1 MRYDL
6 TIATRFIHLGLN
18 YRYETRRGD
27 QVDWVHDP
35 TNQRLTLTDEQIA
48 ELVAEQGARLVCEAG
63 RTKDPEIP
71 EPVVDLQTLSPQE
84 LAEIERKWEYAQDL
98 SKALPRWR
106 ASYDEVDAIIRATA
120 KRLEDPSPPHR
131 KAVRRW
137 QDKLGSPPLL
147 GRLVVRHY
155 AKGNRTDRLDPEVRE
170 VVERLIDQRYL
181 KRPPIS
187 IVTLQAFVRV
197 ELSQINA
204 HRAADDQLPTPGLD
218 ALASAIAARD
228 PRTVHAAR
236 HGEEDARQRYDGV
249 ELQEDPEAPLDVVEI
264 DHTVADLF
272 VVSDGLRIPIGRP
285 NIAMAVDRCTRMPF
299 GLYIGFE
306 PPSVLTVMQCLKNGI
321 LPKTYLKRKIEAGE
335 WAIQND
341 WKVFGM
347 PRGLLFD
354 RALEN
359 VGRDIR
365 RNAAGLGITRV
376 RFAKR
381 KTPRHKGAIER
392 FFRTLNKRLLHE
404 QRGTTFSNVIERKD
418 YDAGKNAI
426 ITLDELYEQ
435 AHRFLVDIYPRRRHG
450 GIRDVPYRR
459 WNELTQRYRIDPLAD
474 LQELIPYFGR
484 TFQAS
489 LQREGVR
496 FLHIVYN
503 SDELAALRRL
513 PAFIEAS
520 GDRPRLTVQYD
531 PADLG
536 SVRVYLPHQ
545 KRYLLVQAVPKWR
558 DYADGL
564 SLWEHRT
571 ILRFERERSKGAI
584 DPESL
589 AEAAVALVTM
599 MDNAIGGRRSG
610 KTSKRLAR
618 LTGQGRIALAGD
630 DTATTPKNATLRM

>member
-6 TIATRFIHLGLN
+6 TIATRFIHGGLN
-18 YRYETRRGD
+18 YRYEGRRGD
-27 QVDWVHDP
+27 EVDWVHDP

-63 RTKDPEIP
+63 RSKDPQIP
-71 EPVVDLQTLSPQE
+71 EPVVDLQTLSPKE
-84 LAEIERKWEYAQDL
+84 LADIQRKWEYAQDL

-106 ASYDEVDAIIRATA
+106 ASYDNVDAIIRATA
-120 KRLEDPSPPHR
+120 KRLEDPYPPHR

-137 QDKLGSPPLL
+137 QDKLGNPPLL

-155 AKGNRTDRLDPEVRE
+155 AKGNRSDRLDPEVRE

-197 ELSQINA
+197 ELRQINL
-204 HRAADDQLPTPGLD
+204 HRAADHQLPTPGLD

-236 HGEEDARQRYDGV
+236 QGEEDARQRYDGV

-285 NIAMAVDRCTRMPF
+285 TIALAVDRCTRMPF

-321 LPKTYLKRKIEAGE
+321 LPKTYIKRAVEAGD

-341 WKVFGM
+341 WPVFGM

-359 VGRDIR
+359 VGHDIR

-392 FFRTLNKRLLHE
+392 FFSTLNKRLLHE

-418 YDAGKNAI
+418 YDAEKNAI

-435 AHRFLVDIYPRRRHG
+435 AHQFLVDIYPRRPHG
-450 GIRDVPYRR
+450 GIRDIPYRR
-459 WNELTQRYRIDPLAD
+459 WNELTQRYPIDPLAD

-484 TFQAS
+484 TFHAS
-489 LQREGVR
+489 LQREGIR
-496 FLHIVYN
+496 FKHIVYN
-503 SDELAALRRL
+503 SDELALLRRS
-513 PAFIEAS
+513 PAFIAAAGKKRTSLFNTIPPTSATSESTCLTRNDISWFKPCPNGATMRTDSPCGSTTRSSDSSES
-520 GDRPRLTVQYD
+520 GR
-531 PADLG
+531 
-536 SVRVYLPHQ
+536 
-545 KRYLLVQAVPKWR
+545 
-558 DYADGL
+558 
-564 SLWEHRT
+564 
-571 ILRFERERSKGAI
+571 RERST
-584 DPESL
+584 L
-589 AEAAVALVTM
+589 
-599 MDNAIGGRRSG
+599 
-610 KTSKRLAR
+610 KTWLKPWL
-618 LTGQGRIALAGD
+618 L
-630 DTATTPKNATLRM
+630 